1 MRGARHA
8 FIWFCVGIAVLV
20 VVLCLTLPPFPHMM
34 KAYRITRTPKF
45 VKENFTLTIDGST
58 VNPIVGQITWLEDL
72 SWRDPPVC
80 NESAPFILAVVITA
94 VENFERRERVRST
107 WASPEFYQYTGIK
120 AVFVVGYPNSKTLQ
134 ESLDDEIDKYEDIIQ
149 ADFMDTYRN
158 LTYKTISWL
167 SWVKDWCPG
176 TPFIAKIDD
185 DVVVNP
191 FNLRLYL
198 NEYLLINPSPRQIH
212 GRARF
217 RAKPMRTSKWAVT
230 KEEYPLEHYPP
241 IVLGSAYIV
250 DRNTVDILLAY
261 VPYVPMLWLEDVFLT
276 GLVAKRA
283 GIKLKQVERM
293 LYSGR
298 LSRRLYSGSQVFLVD
313 PKENEVKQAWEGIVR
328 YSKKSISKLK
338 YGYYNGV

>member
-1 MRGARHA
+1 MPRTLAVARNSSGRE
-8 FIWFCVGIAVLV
+8 FDEL
-20 VVLCLTLPPFPHMM
+20 LDMM
-34 KAYRITRTPKF
+34 KDYPFTRSPKF
-45 VKENFTLTIDGST
+45 VKENFTLTIEGPT
-58 VNPIVGQITWLEDL
+58 VNPVVGQITWLEDL

-80 NESAPFILAVVITA
+80 NESAPFILAAVITA
-94 VENFERRERVRST
+94 VENFERRAWVRST

-120 AVFVVGYPNSKTLQ
+120 AVFVVGSPNNETLQ

-149 ADFMDTYRN
+149 TDFVDTYRN

-167 SWVKDWCPG
+167 SWVKNWCPG

-198 NEYLLINPSPRQIH
+198 NEYLLRDPSPKRIH

-217 RAKPMRTSKWAVT
+217 RSKPMRTSKWAVT

-250 DRNTVDILLAY
+250 DRNAVDVLLAY

-283 GIKLKQVERM
+283 GINLKQAERK
-293 LYSGR
+293 LYAWR
-298 LSRRLYSGSQVFLVD
+298 LTRRFYYGSQAFLLD
-313 PKENEVKQAWEGIVR
+313 PKKNEVKQAWQKIVR
-328 YSKKSISKLK
+328 YSNKSISKLK
-338 YGYYNGV
+338 SGYYNGV